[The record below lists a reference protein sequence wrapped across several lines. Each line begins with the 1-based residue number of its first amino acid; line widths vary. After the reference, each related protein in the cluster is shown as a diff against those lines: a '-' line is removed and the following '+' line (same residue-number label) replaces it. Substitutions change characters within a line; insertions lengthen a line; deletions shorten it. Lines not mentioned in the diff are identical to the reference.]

1 MTVGIMISNGIG
13 HGTAPLQ
20 TLSGV
25 GVMVAIVLFGLV
37 LKRLVPKLPL
47 MLFLA
52 ALSTVVTIPSAC
64 PLADPTTAV
73 VKQIAFISL
82 TPTDLAQA
90 SFSIGCTLQMFS
102 RKGWR

>member
-52 ALSTVVTIPSAC
+52 VLSTVVTIPGAW
-64 PLADPTTAV
+64 PLAETTTAV
-73 VKQIAFISL
+73 VNQVESMRRSEEHTSELQSLMRISYAVFRL
-82 TPTDLAQA
+82 
-90 SFSIGCTLQMFS
+90 
-102 RKGWR
+102 KKK